1 MVVYGASTTMSL
13 SAESIIYNLFV
24 VLLIGVSA
32 MLISK
37 RVNVSFVPL
46 LIVLGLVLGS
56 LVRVLNTYVVRR
68 LFDYVRVLGLVI
80 ILFSEGHNLHWP
92 VLKKHITTIGTLDTV
107 SLVITAIIAGLV
119 FSYVFHLPF
128 LAGFLFGAIISATD
142 PATLIPL
149 FRQHKV
155 REDLKTILITESIF
169 NDPLGIVLTTLAV
182 ALILPKAPSAR
193 FLASMAR
200 YVPIYVASVIYFLYE
215 VAVSILI
222 GVALGVLAY
231 YTIKYLGFERS
242 DEIFLF
248 SLAIAFLGFFVGEKL
263 GASGYLVATVIGIVL
278 GNHHTF
284 FKEKASEALRMQTL
298 IDSEVH
304 FNEIL
309 ATFATVFIFV
319 LLGASVRIDVLMEAA
334 IPSIITALAV
344 ILIARPIAAL
354 PIIPVGKWSWKE
366 YLFMSLEGPR
376 GVVPSALATLP
387 LFLGITYHVPKLVY
401 WGEYILTATFMTVLI
416 SIIVETS
423 WLPYIK
429 KWLLGIEAE

>member
-1 MVVYGASTTMSL
+1 MGLGVEA
-13 SAESIIYNLFV
+13 IIYNLFV
-24 VLLIGVSA
+24 VLLIGVA
-32 MLISK
+32 ALLVAK
-37 RVNVSFVPL
+37 RTNVSFVPL
-46 LIVLGLVLGS
+46 LIIFGLVIGS
-56 LVRVLNTYVVRR
+56 VLRVMNTYVVRK

-92 VLKKHITTIGTLDTV
+92 ILRKHITTIGVLDTV
-107 SLVITAIIAGLV
+107 SLVITAIIAGFV

-128 LAGFLFGAIISATD
+128 LAGFLYGAIISATD

-149 FRQHKV
+149 FRQHKI
-155 REDLKTILITESIF
+155 REDLRTILVTESIF

-182 ALILPKAPSAR
+182 ALVLPTAPSAR
-193 FLASMAR
+193 LLTSIAR
-200 YVPIYVASVIYFLYE
+200 FMPIYAASVVYFIYE
-215 VAVSILI
+215 IAISIAI
-222 GVALGVLAY
+222 GVAMGVLTY
-231 YTIKYLGFERS
+231 YIIKLLGFERG
-242 DEIFLF
+242 DELFLF
-248 SLAIAFLGFFVGEKL
+248 SLAMAFLGFFVGEKL

-284 FKEKASEALRMQTL
+284 FKEKAAEALRMQTL
-298 IDSEVH
+298 IDTEVH

-319 LLGASVRIDVLMEAA
+319 LLGASIRLDVLIKAA
-334 IPSIITALAV
+334 IPSIITAIAV
-344 ILIARPIAAL
+344 ILLARPVAAL

-376 GVVPSALATLP
+376 GVVPSALAGLP
-387 LFLGITYHVPKLVY
+387 LSLGLVYHVPKLIY
-401 WGEYILTATFMTVLI
+401 WGEYILTATFVTVLL

-429 KWLLGIEAE
+429 RWLLGMESE